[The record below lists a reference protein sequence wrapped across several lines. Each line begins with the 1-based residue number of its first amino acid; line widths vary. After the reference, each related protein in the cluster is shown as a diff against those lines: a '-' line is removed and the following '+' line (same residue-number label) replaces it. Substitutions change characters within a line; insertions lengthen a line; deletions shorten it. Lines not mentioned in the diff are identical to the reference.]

1 MTNAI
6 AVIDEPAKLV
16 PFSVMSDEQR
26 LMLKQVC
33 AGTNLNDQQ
42 FGLLCEIGIRT
53 GLDPLRRQIYGLIFD
68 GKFQVFTG
76 IDGFRAVARRNGLAG
91 IDEPHFEYIDEQ
103 KRIPSSCSIT
113 VYRWGRGGE
122 KESYTARGLFREYA
136 RYTRDGKLQKNWA
149 EKPHLML
156 AKCVEALAHRMAFTE
171 WMGGV
176 YERDEF
182 PREDQARVRQASQAP
197 RDIDDVGTKPILDV
211 EVAGASDEDMETPY
225 TYDPDPTAK
234 DAP

>member
-1 MTNAI
+1 MTTAL
-6 AVIDEPAKLV
+6 ATVSEPHKLV
-16 PFSVMSDEQR
+16 PYAKMDDEQK
-26 LMLKQVC
+26 LLLKQVC
-33 AGTNLNDQQ
+33 SGTNLNDQQ
-42 FGLLCEIGIRT
+42 FALLCEVGIRT

-68 GKFQVFTG
+68 GKFQVVTG

-91 IDEPHFEYIDEQ
+91 IDAPVFEHIDEQ
-103 KRIPSSCSIT
+103 KRIPSACTIT
-113 VYRWGRGGE
+113 VYRWGPNGQRE
-122 KESYTARGLFREYA
+122 AYTARGLFREYA
-136 RYTRDGKLQKNWA
+136 RTLRDGSLQKNWK

-182 PREDQARVRQASQAP
+182 PRETRVQQDQHAP
-197 RDIDDVGTKPILDV
+197 RSVAELGAPAPVLDV
-211 EVAGASDEDMETPY
+211 ETEDVEEYEPPY
-225 TYDPDPTAK
+225 TIDPDPTAK